1 MRNRNE
7 TARGRR
13 LWITVLI
20 ACLLALGSVLSASP
34 ALAHGAGETVEGYA
48 LVQQALG
55 HLAHDTTSNGIALAM
70 EKIDD
75 ALKTK
80 DQEGVNVAEVEKAKA
95 ALDAG
100 SVEQGRALL
109 QQSISVA
116 LSKLMPAT
124 GEETGTK
131 VLLSAQS
138 GRGRLA
144 LGGWVTL
151 VASVLLLLLGF
162 VVAWRFRPTDNL
174 RELRRSLS
182 PSPLVASAAGPGTP
196 SEDAS

>member
-1 MRNRNE
+1 MRNGNDPSR
-7 TARGRR
+7 ARR
-13 LWITVLI
+13 LWSTVVL
-20 ACLLALGSVLSASP
+20 ACVVALGSVLSASP
-34 ALAHGAGETVEGYA
+34 ALAHGAGETEEGYL

-55 HLAHDTTSNGIALAM
+55 HLAHDTTMTGIELAM

-75 ALKTK
+75 ALNTK
-80 DQEGVNVAEVEKAKA
+80 DREGVNVAEVKQAKV

-100 SVEQGRALL
+100 DVAQARALL
-109 QQSISVA
+109 QHSISEA

-124 GEETGTK
+124 GEETGTR
-131 VLLSAQS
+131 VLLSAEA

-151 VASVLLLLLGF
+151 MVSALFLLVGF
-162 VVAWRFRPTDNL
+162 VVAWRFRPEDSV
-174 RELRRSLS
+174 RDLRRRLGAS
-182 PSPLVASAAGPGTP
+182 PRLGAVTGPGTP

>member
-1 MRNRNE
+1 MRNANDPSRS
-7 TARGRR
+7 RR
-13 LWITVLI
+13 FWSTVVL
-20 ACLLALGSVLSASP
+20 ACVVALGSVLSASP
-34 ALAHGAGETVEGYA
+34 ALAHGAGETEEGYL

-55 HLAHDTTSNGIALAM
+55 HLAHDTTMTGIELAM

-80 DQEGVNVAEVEKAKA
+80 DQEGVNVGEVTQAKA

-100 SVEQGRALL
+100 DVEQGRALL
-109 QQSISVA
+109 QHSITEA
-116 LSKLMPAT
+116 LGKLMPAT

-131 VLLSAQS
+131 VLLSAES

-144 LGGWVTL
+144 LGGWLTL
-151 VASVLLLLLGF
+151 IVSALLLLVGF
-162 VVAWRFRPTDNL
+162 VVAWRFRPEDSV
-174 RELRRSLS
+174 RDLRRRLGAS
-182 PSPLVASAAGPGTP
+182 PRPGAVTGLGTP